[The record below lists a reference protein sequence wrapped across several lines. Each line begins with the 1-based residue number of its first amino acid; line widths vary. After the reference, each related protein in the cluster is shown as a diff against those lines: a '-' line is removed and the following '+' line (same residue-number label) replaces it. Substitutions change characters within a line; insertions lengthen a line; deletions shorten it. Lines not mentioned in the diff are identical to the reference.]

1 MTRAAPFLQSRRL
14 AVAASASAGLLLAL
28 SGYEYDGPLKLLRF
42 TPRSTP
48 HKFKSFFI
56 GPEGWGSLTQLRE
69 GAAQKNTVSVSEGT
83 FALAKLHLQPKGEVK
98 KAEVTAAGKKVEA
111 TLKIENAEA
120 VITLSSPATLNA
132 GESLE
137 VTLS

>member
-1 MTRAAPFLQSRRL
+1 
-14 AVAASASAGLLLAL
+14 
-28 SGYEYDGPLKLLRF
+28 
-42 TPRSTP
+42 
-48 HKFKSFFI
+48 
-56 GPEGWGSLTQLRE
+56 
-69 GAAQKNTVSVSEGT
+69 
-83 FALAKLHLQPKGEVK
+83 VK